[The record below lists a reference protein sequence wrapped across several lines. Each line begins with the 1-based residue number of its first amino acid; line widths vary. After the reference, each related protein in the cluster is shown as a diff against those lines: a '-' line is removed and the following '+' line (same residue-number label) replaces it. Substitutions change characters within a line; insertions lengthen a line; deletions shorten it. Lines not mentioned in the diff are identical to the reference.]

1 MVVNKYSVKRAL
13 SRAFSCNIITLVAVD
28 EMNRVKSDVGRRCG
42 R

>member
-1 MVVNKYSVKRAL
+1 
-13 SRAFSCNIITLVAVD
+13 LVAVD